1 MRPRDV
7 TRVARASETMIER
20 LLAAIEKLEKRKST
34 LIESAT
40 EGIDAIDEQ
49 LDGAFG
55 RWSETISSADVEGEI
70 VTNIGQAPAA
80 NFAVDELIAK
90 IEELFDEA
98 IETLQVEVEVYAD
111 IVKDAAE
118 YDPDED

>member
-34 LIESAT
+34 LSESAT

-55 RWSETISSADVEGEI
+55 RWSETISSADAEGEI
-70 VTNIGQAPAA
+70 VTNVGQAPAA

-118 YDPDED
+118 YDPDEN